1 MKGANMTYE
10 AAWTLKDGKR
20 IEKQLYTADA
30 VSNLLH
36 NLELW
41 GATDIVIKSKEKETN
56 NG

>member
-1 MKGANMTYE
+1 MTYE

-20 IEKQLYTADA
+20 VEKQLYTADA

-41 GATDIVIKSKEKETN
+41 GATDIVIRSKEKERD

>member
-1 MKGANMTYE
+1 MNKKGTKMKYI
-10 AAWTLKDGKR
+10 AAWTLKGGKR

-41 GATDIVIKSKEKETN
+41 GATDIVIKSKEKK
-56 NG
+56 